1 MNVKTYI
8 LTALATLAF
17 VACSHIDEGDRLIYV
32 EPTVPNNS
40 VSRCVLLEDFTGQR
54 CVNCPKANDEI
65 RALQEQYG
73 ADSVIAVAI
82 HSGPLGF
89 HTNAKFVGLSTDT
102 GDEYYNHWGLEY
114 QPVGLVNRGV
124 PTEYTAWNTR
134 IREELQKPAPVSI
147 NIAVLRNNDEL
158 TIRAD
163 VEGIEGTVSGHL
175 QLWVVEDNVT
185 AFQLMPDGT
194 RNDAYLHQH
203 VFRGKSTTS
212 PSSPS
217 STTTKASCKSEKKN
231 YKICMRMKKNLL
243 LTLSIMLFTATMT
256 SAQSFEFQYQG
267 KSVVD
272 GGTVTIAA
280 VPDDFGF
287 GEYWCETNP
296 SSDPNNGLILKLLS
310 GSTATGSATINIE
323 RNTLNP
329 QTLKWCMG
337 GACTMLNGKTTLDKT
352 FTISGGS
359 VQVQFDAENCQSEG
373 DLLASLSAT
382 VGGETHTVK
391 ILFTYGSA
399 GIEGTVMSEEIKDKG
414 YFTLDGR
421 RIEHP
426 SKGVYITNGK
436 KIIFK

>member
-203 VFRGKSTTS
+203 VFRTALNCAWGEEMTVKEGEHSVT
-212 PSSPS
+212 P
-217 STTTKASCKSEKKN
+217 N
-231 YKICMRMKKNLL
+231 Y
-243 LTLSIMLFTATMT
+243 
-256 SAQSFEFQYQG
+256 
-267 KSVVD
+267 
-272 GGTVTIAA
+272 
-280 VPDDFGF
+280 
-287 GEYWCETNP
+287 
-296 SSDPNNGLILKLLS
+296 
-310 GSTATGSATINIE
+310 
-323 RNTLNP
+323 
-329 QTLKWCMG
+329 TLKVPAEWKIDDLAIIAFLYNDQG
-337 GACTMLNGKTTLDKT
+337 VL
-352 FTISGGS
+352 
-359 VQVQFDAENCQSEG
+359 QVR
-373 DLLASLSAT
+373 
-382 VGGETHTVK
+382 K
-391 ILFTYGSA
+391 IEL
-399 GIEGTVMSEEIKDKG
+399 
-414 YFTLDGR
+414 
-421 RIEHP
+421 
-426 SKGVYITNGK
+426 
-436 KIIFK
+436 

>member
-17 VACSHIDEGDRLIYV
+17 VACSHIDEDDRLIYV

-65 RALQEQYG
+65 HALQQQYG
-73 ADSVIAVAI
+73 ADTVIAVAI

-102 GDEYYNHWGLEY
+102 GDDYYNHWNLEY

-147 NIAVLRNNDEL
+147 NIAVQRNDDEL

-203 VFRGKSTTS
+203 VFRTALNGAWGEEMTVKEGEHSVT
-212 PSSPS
+212 P
-217 STTTKASCKSEKKN
+217 N
-231 YKICMRMKKNLL
+231 Y
-243 LTLSIMLFTATMT
+243 
-256 SAQSFEFQYQG
+256 
-267 KSVVD
+267 
-272 GGTVTIAA
+272 
-280 VPDDFGF
+280 
-287 GEYWCETNP
+287 
-296 SSDPNNGLILKLLS
+296 
-310 GSTATGSATINIE
+310 
-323 RNTLNP
+323 
-329 QTLKWCMG
+329 TLKVPAEWKIDDLAIIAFLYNDQG
-337 GACTMLNGKTTLDKT
+337 VL
-352 FTISGGS
+352 
-359 VQVQFDAENCQSEG
+359 QV
-373 DLLASLSAT
+373 
-382 VGGETHTVK
+382 
-391 ILFTYGSA
+391 
-399 GIEGTVMSEEIKDKG
+399 
-414 YFTLDGR
+414 R
-421 RIEHP
+421 
-426 SKGVYITNGK
+426 K
-436 KIIFK
+436 KEL